1 MVQINV
7 SNGQGV
13 TQAIASK
20 LNMSASDCKKVDISI
35 WNQVMSE
42 VKNAQAQGN
51 NIYSGGEDTNK
62 IAYNG
67 GNNNWKTDFKTQ
79 TGVFEIAENFWNKI
93 VELLTGKPAV
103 TNTSKVQS
111 TENVKDVKAVSNVN
125 LTDQTEAVP
134 SEKLKTD
141 VQNAQ
146 KVLNDNLKNMSST
159 DLREIGISEAKRD
172 RLIGYINNIHYEDE
186 KYGSAQAKKD
196 AIWVSTSASYSSPE
210 DMIKLLVHEAN
221 HCDENYLFEHP
232 EMSDNT
238 DTRHRD
244 SEGNPV
250 SGVRINTIEEEKMC
264 ERTALLTTAKLM
276 DKGVLSGNYAPYTP
290 PPQFRAAGEDLSKYS
305 VTNYLKDRTQLEN
318 DLNGWILRSYPGVV
332 ENLSGDV
339 TIRHMGQE
347 KGLDIK
353 SGDVVKIGDK
363 SYTIGEKGLYLSAMG
378 RTTACQL
385 AEFDSSGNSKGIAGN
400 IVFDGM
406 EPSQNELQSLY
417 GYGNFVKQND
427 DGSFVMNTNNT
438 PVQIIRNGEVI
449 YNGHN

>member
-1 MVQINV
+1 MVQIQV
-7 SNGQGV
+7 SEGQGI

-20 LNMSASDCKKVDISI
+20 LNMSLNDCKKIDISI

-42 VKNAQAQGN
+42 VKNAQAHGN
-51 NIYSGGEDTNK
+51 KIYTGGEDIDK
-62 IAYNG
+62 IAKNN
-67 GNNNWKTDFKTQ
+67 GNNNWKSDFKTQ
-79 TGVFEIAENFWNKI
+79 LGVFEIAEKFWNKI
-93 VELLTGKPAV
+93 VELLTGKPAI
-103 TNTSKVQS
+103 TNTNGVQN
-111 TENVKDVKAVSNVN
+111 TNNVENVRNINSPNQSEV
-125 LTDQTEAVP
+125 VP
-134 SEKLKTD
+134 PEKLKSN

-172 RLIGYINNIHYEDE
+172 RLLGYINNIHYDNE

-196 AIWVSTSASYSSPE
+196 EIWVSTSASYSSPE
-210 DMIKLLVHEAN
+210 DMVKLLIHEAN

-232 EMSDNT
+232 EMSDTT

-244 SEGNPV
+244 SAGNPL
-250 SGVRINTIEEEKMC
+250 SRGKINSIEEEKMC
-264 ERTALLTTAKLM
+264 ERTALLTTAKLI
-276 DKGVLSGNYAPYTP
+276 DKGALSGNYAPYTP

-318 DLNGWILRSYPGVV
+318 DLDGWILRSYPGLVD
-332 ENLSGDV
+332 NLSGDV

-353 SGDVVKIGDK
+353 SGDVLKIGDK
-363 SYTIGEKGLYLSAMG
+363 SYKIGENGLYLSAMG

-385 AEFDSSGNSKGIAGN
+385 TEFDSSGNPKGIAGN

-417 GYGNFVKQND
+417 GNGNFVKQNA
-427 DGSFVMNTNNT
+427 DGSFAMNTNNT

-449 YNGHN
+449 YSGHC